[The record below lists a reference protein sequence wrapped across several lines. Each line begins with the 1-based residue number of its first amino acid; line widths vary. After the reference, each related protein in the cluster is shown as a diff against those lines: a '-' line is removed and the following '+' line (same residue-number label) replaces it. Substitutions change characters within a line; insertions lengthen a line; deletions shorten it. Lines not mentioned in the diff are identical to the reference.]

1 MATLRDKL
9 EKTPP
14 LSAKAKTTENDKT
27 PYSEGTGIAGSKNAD
42 PKVLTDT
49 KLNKGRVYGDLGAGS
64 TNAPGYSSAK
74 TYSSTIIKK

>member
-1 MATLRDKL
+1 MATLIEKL

-14 LSAKAKTTENDKT
+14 ASSKAKTSENDKT

-49 KLNKGRVYGDLGAGS
+49 KLNKGRVYGALGAGS
-64 TNAPGYSSAK
+64 TNSPGYSATK
-74 TYSSTIIKK
+74 TYTSTVIKK

>member
-14 LSAKAKTTENDKT
+14 LSAKAKVAENDKT
-27 PYSEGTGIAGSKNAD
+27 PYSEGTGVDASKNAD
-42 PKVLTDT
+42 SKVLTDS

-64 TNAPGYSSAK
+64 KYAPGYRPAK
-74 TYSSTIIKK
+74 TYTDTITNK

>member
-14 LSAKAKTTENDKT
+14 ASAKAKVAENDKT

-42 PKVLTDT
+42 PKVLTDI
-49 KLNKGRVYGDLGAGS
+49 KLNKGRVYGNLGAGS
-64 TNAPGYSSAK
+64 LNSPGYSATK
-74 TYSSTIIKK
+74 TYTSTIIKK